1 MKVIKDRAFPNIR
14 IVFLCSILV
23 IALLGCSNASLRA
36 TPTVDPDPYVWMT
49 PTMNPMIKDGG
60 LISHEP
66 CGPPCFFGFYV
77 NDNFKIAVD
86 KLDAI
91 HSTEYGSNG
100 CIIDEFTVGRQI
112 RCPGVRVSSETESNK
127 ISGIAFSVDSQVSV
141 GDLIDTYGEPTSLE
155 VFDLLDV
162 HNPSMRMRL
171 LYQDF
176 WGVIFLEIQPL
187 IEDYHAEPTTLVKE
201 VGYLTEADYIQSS
214 EGTIPWRGYG
224 YYGITSTLDFSE

>member
-1 MKVIKDRAFPNIR
+1 
-14 IVFLCSILV
+14 
-23 IALLGCSNASLRA
+23 
-36 TPTVDPDPYVWMT
+36 
-49 PTMNPMIKDGG
+49 MNSAIKDGG

-77 NDNFKIAVD
+77 NDDFKSAVETLND
-86 KLDAI
+86 I
-91 HSTEYGSNG
+91 HSTENVATS
-100 CIIDEFTVGRQI
+100 CVLDKSEVFQQI
-112 RCPGVRVSSETESNK
+112 RCPGVRISSELESNE
-127 ISGIAFSVDSQVSV
+127 ILGIEFSVDSQVTV
-141 GDLIDTYGEPTSLE
+141 EALIDTYGEPTSLE

-187 IEDYHAEPTTLVKE
+187 IEDYHVEPTTLVEK
-201 VGYLTEADYIQSS
+201 VDYLTEADYIQLS